1 MQSRCCSG
9 LQGSPWAPMRC
20 SGSSVTTLLAM
31 IRASTQIAPLGGSM
45 LFSWY
50 VSSFGN
56 YDIAP
61 QYLAEMQ
68 RRAEGQR
75 RQPLPLRRRIKMSH
89 AGAGGG
95 DRAQRRMASARR
107 TGDREN
113 RHTPSPMNFSISPR
127 TRAPPRRRGRT
138 RRQQDV
144 ASFGCTVLAGKCGD
158 TAAFHLCLSQQ
169 HGAAPRRRTAYAH
182 RLG

>member
-1 MQSRCCSG
+1 
-9 LQGSPWAPMRC
+9 MRC